1 MKKLMLVFAI
11 VLIEALSAFPQ
22 ATPIGALRIAN
33 ATTAFGV
40 NIPVGTIVVN
50 LATNIQWQANAGVI
64 STATLTTA
72 LHLLHK

>member
-11 VLIEALSAFPQ
+11 VLMGALSAFPQ
-22 ATPIGALRIAN
+22 ATPVGTLRITN

-50 LATNIQWQANAGVI
+50 LATNIQW
-64 STATLTTA
+64 
-72 LHLLHK
+72 